1 MHIVTKILV
10 VFCAILSLLLA
21 ALTMAY
27 ASNAQALRDTYKT
40 AENARVA
47 AEIGAKLEVQNYSEK
62 EAKNA
67 AALKSLENEMASKEA
82 DLSRGRSELSRLT
95 ADLEQA
101 KADAASIRNQIA
113 QGTVTIET
121 QTNLLKTYSE
131 EVTSLRDQLLSGTKR
146 EIELVDQITDLQSA
160 REVLEQNARALK
172 EQLEETKLALQQ
184 LQQGGT
190 SGAGSAGAISI
201 PRELAGP
208 IVRAKVSETFSTPSG
223 DMVVVTE
230 GANRGIREN
239 AKMHI
244 VRGAQYIGSIEVT
257 TVEPT
262 QCVGK
267 VTFVASDARVQK
279 DDTVLSR
286 LQ

>member
-27 ASNAQALRDTYKT
+27 ASNAQALRDSYKS
-40 AENARVA
+40 ADNARIA
-47 AEIGAKLEVQNYSEK
+47 AEVGAKLEVQNAAEK
-62 EAKNA
+62 EARNA
-67 AALKSLENEMASKEA
+67 NALRALEGQLAEKE
-82 DLSRGRSELSRLT
+82 GRISNSSSEVSRLT
-95 ADLEQA
+95 AELEQS
-101 KADAASIRNQIA
+101 KADGASIRNQIA

-131 EVTSLRDQLLSGTKR
+131 EVTALREQLLAGTKR
-146 EIELVDQITDLQSA
+146 EIELVDQITDLQAA

-172 EQLEETKLALQQ
+172 EQLEETKLSLQQ
-184 LQQGGT
+184 LQQGG
-190 SGAGSAGAISI
+190 SVASPGSVAM

-208 IVRAKVSETFSTPSG
+208 IVRAKVAETFSTPSG
-223 DMVVVTE
+223 DMVVISE
-230 GANRGIREN
+230 GTNRGIREN

-267 VTFVASDARVQK
+267 VTFIASDARVQK